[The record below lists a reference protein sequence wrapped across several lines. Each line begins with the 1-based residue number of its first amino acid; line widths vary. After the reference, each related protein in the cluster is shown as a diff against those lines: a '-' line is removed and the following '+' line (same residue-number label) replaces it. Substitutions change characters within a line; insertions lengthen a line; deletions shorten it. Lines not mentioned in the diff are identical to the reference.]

1 MDGVRPAFFFF
12 FLHMAGPLSV
22 LQSQHTSLKFTSPK
36 QLQWILHAT
45 ETQNRNQKELMV
57 INNIQIQNKA
67 NRVPGKGQIY
77 WKHAKRLFRRPPI
90 VLNGWTCKIIS
101 RRTSTTF
108 RFGASRRTGDK
119 ARLMDLYRDLWA
131 GLERAKRSIKVRIF
145 I

>member
-1 MDGVRPAFFFF
+1 MDGVRPAFF

-67 NRVPGKGQIY
+67 NMDPGKGQIY
-77 WKHAKRLFRRPPI
+77 
-90 VLNGWTCKIIS
+90 
-101 RRTSTTF
+101 
-108 RFGASRRTGDK
+108 
-119 ARLMDLYRDLWA
+119 
-131 GLERAKRSIKVRIF
+131 
-145 I
+145 